1 MIANFYHFYISSAN
15 DYFILNGI
23 TMPRKKEFDVDT
35 VLNRAMEAFWARG
48 YQATSLNDLLDCMQ
62 IQRASLYNAFG
73 DKRTLFLETLRRY
86 DALYRQA
93 EVAKRVK
100 MDSPRQ
106 AILGFFQDTVT
117 TVIVQKARNGCFL
130 INTALE
136 LSPHDPEVA
145 EFVRTAFTH
154 MEQKFFRK
162 MIDKGRAGGE
172 IAKSVV
178 PAPTARALLSLY
190 IGLIVL
196 SRSRPE
202 KLLLESIVKQAET
215 LIPPD
220 RVAPPLATASFL
232 PVSGSSSFLHE
243 RQDVQ

>member
-1 MIANFYHFYISSAN
+1 
-15 DYFILNGI
+15 
-23 TMPRKKEFDVDT
+23 MPRKKEFDVDL
-35 VLNRAMEAFWARG
+35 VLDKAMNAFWNRG
-48 YQATSLNDLLDCMQ
+48 YEATSLNDLLDCMQ

-73 DKRTLFLETLRRY
+73 DKHTLFLDTLRRY
-86 DALYRQA
+86 DVVYRQT

-106 AILGFFQDTVT
+106 AILGLFQDAVT
-117 TVIVQKARNGCFL
+117 AAGKHRMRKGCFL

-145 EFVRTAFTH
+145 EVVRTAFTH
-154 MEQKFFRK
+154 MEHKFFRK
-162 MIDKGRAGGE
+162 MINKGRASGE

-178 PAPTARALLSLY
+178 PDLTARALLSLF

-202 KLLLESIVKQAET
+202 KLLLESIAKQAEI
-215 LIPPD
+215 LLPPD
-220 RVAPPLATASFL
+220 ERVAPPLAQFHHATT
-232 PVSGSSSFLHE
+232 G
-243 RQDVQ
+243 

>member
-1 MIANFYHFYISSAN
+1 
-15 DYFILNGI
+15 
-23 TMPRKKEFDVDT
+23 MPRKKEFDVDA
-35 VLNRAMEAFWARG
+35 VLDKAMRAFWARG
-48 YQATSLNDLLDCMQ
+48 YEATSLNDLLDCMQ

-86 DALYRQA
+86 DSVYRRA
-93 EVAKRVK
+93 EVAKRIR
-100 MDSPRQ
+100 MASPRQ
-106 AILGFFQDTVT
+106 AIIGLFQDTVT
-117 TVIVQKARNGCFL
+117 AVIVQKARNGCFL

-162 MIDKGRAGGE
+162 MIDKGRASGE

-178 PAPTARALLSLY
+178 SAPTARALLSLY

-215 LIPPD
+215 LLSPGDKSTP
-220 RVAPPLATASFL
+220 ALA
-232 PVSGSSSFLHE
+232 VSGFSSFLCE
-243 RQDVQ
+243 PQNVW